1 MRTVSINKCM
11 NGYIVQVGCQTLV
24 FNYAEAMLGELDKYL
39 KDPEGV
45 EKAYTA
51 KYGFVG
57 GLDARVEAP
66 RAPEPPENYSLGNNV
81 PYNPSGSISR

>member
-1 MRTVSINKCM
+1 MRTVSISKCM

-51 KYGFVG
+51 KYGLVG
-57 GLDARVEAP
+57 GLGDVAGPRV
-66 RAPEPPENYSLGNNV
+66 PEPPENYSLGNNV